1 MNDTIVAISTANGV
15 GAVSIIRVSG
25 KEALDISLKLLKTK
39 NLTPRYA
46 TLLKIYSLDNELIDR
61 GIIIYFKSPK
71 SFTGEDIVEFQ
82 THGGFL
88 ISNLIIDELLK
99 AGARLAKPGEFSK
112 RAFLNDKMDL
122 AKASSIQSLI
132 TARSKDALKI
142 LTYQMQGSLSEFV
155 ESLRGELVKTLA
167 YTEVCI
173 DYAEEDLPTD
183 ILEKINTLLG
193 KNYKKLDEI
202 VTISKQ
208 RKGLIEG
215 FKIAIIGKP
224 NVGKS
229 SLLNALLSYDR
240 AIISNEAGTTRD
252 SIEESLMLGSHLVR
266 IIDTAGIREG
276 VSSIEKIGIKTAIKK
291 ANEADIVLAVFDSSA
306 KFDEEDKV
314 ILEICMGLEKNDKKI
329 FYILNKSDLIQKF
342 DKKLNKPLQISAKE
356 GIGLVT
362 DELKNYLDTKNYDGI
377 MLTAT
382 YQINAV
388 NSAKEAIL
396 RAKNLLNEN
405 ELELFAYE
413 INSAISEISSITR
426 PFERT
431 EILDEMFS
439 SFCLGK

>member
-291 ANEADIVLAVFDSSA
+291 ANEADIVLAVFDNSA
-306 KFDEEDKV
+306 KFDEEDRA

-388 NSAKEAIL
+388 NSAKEAIS

>member
-25 KEALDISLKLLKTK
+25 KEALDISLKLLKTNK
-39 NLTPRYA
+39 LTPRYA

-142 LTYQMQGSLSEFV
+142 LTYQMQGSLSKFV

-183 ILEKINTLLG
+183 ILEKINNLLG

-215 FKIAIIGKP
+215 FKVAIIGKP

-229 SLLNALLSYDR
+229 SILNALLSYDR

-291 ANEADIVLAVFDSSA
+291 ANEADIVLAVFDNSA
-306 KFDEEDKV
+306 KFDEEDRA

-388 NSAKEAIL
+388 NSAKEAIS

>member
-25 KEALDISLKLLKTK
+25 KEALDISLKLLKTNK
-39 NLTPRYA
+39 LTPRYA

-314 ILEICMGLEKNDKKI
+314 ILEICTGLEKNDKKI

>member
-25 KEALDISLKLLKTK
+25 KDALTISLKLLKTK

-99 AGARLAKPGEFSK
+99 AGARLAQPGEFSK

-155 ESLRGELVKTLA
+155 NSLRSELVKTLA

-183 ILEKINTLLG
+183 ILEKINILLS

-215 FKIAIIGKP
+215 FKVAIIGKP

-229 SLLNALLSYDR
+229 SILNALLSYDR

-276 VSSIEKIGIKTAIKK
+276 VSNIEKIGIETAIKK
-291 ANEADIVLAVFDSSA
+291 ANEADIILAVFDSSA
-306 KFDEEDKV
+306 KFDDEDRV
-314 ILEICMGLEKNDKKI
+314 ILEICTGLEKNDKKI

-342 DKKLNKPLQISAKE
+342 DKKLNKPLKISAKE
-356 GIGLVT
+356 GIRLVT

-388 NSAKEAIL
+388 NSAKETIL

>member
-25 KEALDISLKLLKTK
+25 KEALDISLKLLKTNK
-39 NLTPRYA
+39 LTPRYA

-183 ILEKINTLLG
+183 ILEKINNLLG
-193 KNYKKLDEI
+193 KNYKNLDEI

-215 FKIAIIGKP
+215 FKVAIIGKP

-229 SLLNALLSYDR
+229 SILNALLSYDR

-306 KFDEEDKV
+306 KFDEEDRA
-314 ILEICMGLEKNDKKI
+314 ILEICIGLEKNDKKI

>member
-25 KEALDISLKLLKTK
+25 KEALDISLKLLKTNK
-39 NLTPRYA
+39 LTPRYA

-122 AKASSIQSLI
+122 TKASSIQSLI

-155 ESLRGELVKTLA
+155 ESLRGKLVKTLA

-183 ILEKINTLLG
+183 ILEKINTLLS

-229 SLLNALLSYDR
+229 SILNALLSYDR

-276 VSSIEKIGIKTAIKK
+276 VSNIEKIGIETAIKK
-291 ANEADIVLAVFDSSA
+291 ANEADIILAVFDSSA
-306 KFDEEDKV
+306 KFDDEDRV
-314 ILEICMGLEKNDKKI
+314 ILEICTGLEKNDKKI

-342 DKKLNKPLQISAKE
+342 DKKLNKPLKISAKE
-356 GIGLVT
+356 GIRLVT

-388 NSAKEAIL
+388 NSAKETIL

>member
-25 KEALDISLKLLKTK
+25 KEALDISLKLLKTNK
-39 NLTPRYA
+39 LTPRYA

-362 DELKNYLDTKNYDGI
+362 DELKNYFDTKNYDGI

>member
-25 KEALDISLKLLKTK
+25 KEALATSLKLLKTK

-99 AGARLAKPGEFSK
+99 AGARLAQPGEFSK

-183 ILEKINTLLG
+183 ILEKINNLLG

-215 FKIAIIGKP
+215 FKVAIIGKP

-229 SLLNALLSYDR
+229 SILNALLSYDR

-276 VSSIEKIGIKTAIKK
+276 VSNIEKIGIETAIKK

-306 KFDEEDKV
+306 KFDDEDRA
-314 ILEICMGLEKNDKKI
+314 ILEICTGLEKNDKKI

>member
-25 KEALDISLKLLKTK
+25 KEALDISLKLLKTNK
-39 NLTPRYA
+39 LTPRYA

-183 ILEKINTLLG
+183 ILEKINILLS

-215 FKIAIIGKP
+215 FKVAIIGKP

-229 SLLNALLSYDR
+229 SILNALLSYDR

-276 VSSIEKIGIKTAIKK
+276 VSSIEKIGIKTAIQK

-306 KFDEEDKV
+306 KFDEEDRA

-382 YQINAV
+382 CQINAV

>member
-25 KEALDISLKLLKTK
+25 KEALAISLKLLKTK

-99 AGARLAKPGEFSK
+99 AGARLAQPGEFSK

-142 LTYQMQGSLSEFV
+142 LTYQMQGSLSKFV

-183 ILEKINTLLG
+183 ILEKINTLLS

-202 VTISKQ
+202 VTISNQ

-215 FKIAIIGKP
+215 FKVAIIGKP

-229 SLLNALLSYDR
+229 SILNALLSYDR

-276 VSSIEKIGIKTAIKK
+276 VSNIEKIGIETAIKK

-306 KFDEEDKV
+306 KFDDEDRA
-314 ILEICMGLEKNDKKI
+314 ILEICTGLEKNDKKI

-342 DKKLNKPLQISAKE
+342 DKKLNKPLQISAKD

-382 YQINAV
+382 YQMNAV

>member
-25 KEALDISLKLLKTK
+25 KEALAISLKLLKTK

-46 TLLKIYSLDNELIDR
+46 TLLKIYSLDDELIDR

-99 AGARLAKPGEFSK
+99 AGARLAQPGEFSK

-183 ILEKINTLLG
+183 ILEKINNLLG

-215 FKIAIIGKP
+215 FKVAIIGKP

-229 SLLNALLSYDR
+229 SILNALLSYDR

-276 VSSIEKIGIKTAIKK
+276 VSNIEKIGIETAIKK
-291 ANEADIVLAVFDSSA
+291 ANEADIILAVFDSSA
-306 KFDEEDKV
+306 KFDDEDMV
-314 ILEICMGLEKNDKKI
+314 ILEICIGLEKNDKKI

>member
-25 KEALDISLKLLKTK
+25 KEALDISLKLLKTNK
-39 NLTPRYA
+39 LTPRYA

-142 LTYQMQGSLSEFV
+142 LTYQMQGSLSGFV

-183 ILEKINTLLG
+183 ILEKINTLLS

-202 VTISKQ
+202 VTISRQ

-215 FKIAIIGKP
+215 FKVAIIGKP

-229 SLLNALLSYDR
+229 SILNALLSYDR

-306 KFDEEDKV
+306 KFDEEDRA

>member
-25 KEALDISLKLLKTK
+25 KDALTISLKLLKTK

-46 TLLKIYSLDNELIDR
+46 TLLKIYSLDDELIDR

-99 AGARLAKPGEFSK
+99 AGARLAQPGEFSK

-155 ESLRGELVKTLA
+155 NSLRSELVKTLA

-183 ILEKINTLLG
+183 ILEKINILLS

-215 FKIAIIGKP
+215 FKVAIIGKP

-229 SLLNALLSYDR
+229 SILNALLSYDR

-306 KFDEEDKV
+306 KFDEEDRV
-314 ILEICMGLEKNDKKI
+314 ILEICTGLEKNDKKI

-342 DKKLNKPLQISAKE
+342 DKKLNKPLKISAKE
-356 GIGLVT
+356 GIRLVT

-388 NSAKEAIL
+388 NSAKETIL

>member
-25 KEALDISLKLLKTK
+25 KDALTISLKLLKTK

-46 TLLKIYSLDNELIDR
+46 TLLKIYSLDDELIDM

-99 AGARLAKPGEFSK
+99 AGARLAQPGEFSK

-155 ESLRGELVKTLA
+155 SSLRGELVKTLA

-183 ILEKINTLLG
+183 ILEKINILLS

-215 FKIAIIGKP
+215 FKVAIIGKP

-229 SLLNALLSYDR
+229 SILNALLSYDR

-276 VSSIEKIGIKTAIKK
+276 VSNIEKIGIETAIKK
-291 ANEADIVLAVFDSSA
+291 ANEADIILAVFDSSA
-306 KFDEEDKV
+306 KFDDEDRV
-314 ILEICMGLEKNDKKI
+314 ILEICAGLEKNDKKI

-356 GIGLVT
+356 GIRLVT

>member
-25 KEALDISLKLLKTK
+25 KEALDISLKLLKTNK
-39 NLTPRYA
+39 LTPRYA

-155 ESLRGELVKTLA
+155 ESLRGELIKTLA

-215 FKIAIIGKP
+215 FKVAIIGKP

-229 SLLNALLSYDR
+229 SILNALLSYDR

-306 KFDEEDKV
+306 KFDEEDRA

-329 FYILNKSDLIQKF
+329 FYILNKSDLIKKF
-342 DKKLNKPLQISAKE
+342 DKKLNKPLRISAKE

>member
-25 KEALDISLKLLKTK
+25 KEALDISLKLLKTNK
-39 NLTPRYA
+39 LTPRYA

-112 RAFLNDKMDL
+112 GAFLNDKMDL

-155 ESLRGELVKTLA
+155 NSLRSELVKTLA

-215 FKIAIIGKP
+215 FKVAIIGKP

-229 SLLNALLSYDR
+229 SILNALLSYDR

-276 VSSIEKIGIKTAIKK
+276 VSNIEKIGIETAIKK
-291 ANEADIVLAVFDSSA
+291 ANEADIILAVFDSSA
-306 KFDEEDKV
+306 KFDDEDKV
-314 ILEICMGLEKNDKKI
+314 ILEICTGLEKNDKKI

-342 DKKLNKPLQISAKE
+342 DKKLNKPLKISAKE
-356 GIGLVT
+356 GIRLVT

-431 EILDEMFS
+431 ENLDEMFS

>member
-25 KEALDISLKLLKTK
+25 KEALDISLKLLKTNK
-39 NLTPRYA
+39 LTPRYA

>member
-25 KEALDISLKLLKTK
+25 KEALDISLKLLKTNK
-39 NLTPRYA
+39 LTPRYA

-99 AGARLAKPGEFSK
+99 AGARLAQPGEFSK

-142 LTYQMQGSLSEFV
+142 LTYQMQGSLSKFV

-183 ILEKINTLLG
+183 ILEKINTLLS

-215 FKIAIIGKP
+215 FKVAIIGKP

-229 SLLNALLSYDR
+229 SILNALLSYDR

-291 ANEADIVLAVFDSSA
+291 ANEADIILAVFDSSA
-306 KFDEEDKV
+306 KFDDEDRV

>member
-25 KEALDISLKLLKTK
+25 KEALDISLKLLKTNK
-39 NLTPRYA
+39 LTPRYA

-142 LTYQMQGSLSEFV
+142 LTYQMQGSLSGFV

-183 ILEKINTLLG
+183 ILEKINTLLS

-202 VTISKQ
+202 VTISRQ

-215 FKIAIIGKP
+215 FKVAIIGKP

-229 SLLNALLSYDR
+229 SILNALLSYDR

-291 ANEADIVLAVFDSSA
+291 ANEADIVLAVFDNSA
-306 KFDEEDKV
+306 KFDEEDRA

-388 NSAKEAIL
+388 NSAKEAIS

>member
-99 AGARLAKPGEFSK
+99 AGARLAQPGEFSK

-142 LTYQMQGSLSEFV
+142 LTYQMQGSLSAFV

-183 ILEKINTLLG
+183 ILEKINILLS

-202 VTISKQ
+202 VTISNQ

-215 FKIAIIGKP
+215 FKVAIIGKP

-229 SLLNALLSYDR
+229 SILNALLSYDR

-276 VSSIEKIGIKTAIKK
+276 VSNIEKIGIETAIKK
-291 ANEADIVLAVFDSSA
+291 ANEADIILAVFDSSA
-306 KFDEEDKV
+306 KFDDEDRV
-314 ILEICMGLEKNDKKI
+314 ILEICRGLEKNDKKI

-342 DKKLNKPLQISAKE
+342 DKKLNKPLQISVKE
-356 GIGLVT
+356 GIRLVT

-388 NSAKEAIL
+388 NSAKEGIL

>member
-1 MNDTIVAISTANGV
+1 MNDTIVAIFTANGV

-25 KEALDISLKLLKTK
+25 KEALDISLKLLKTNK
-39 NLTPRYA
+39 LTPRYA

-142 LTYQMQGSLSEFV
+142 LTYQMQGSLSGFV

-183 ILEKINTLLG
+183 ILEKINTLLS

-202 VTISKQ
+202 VTISRQ

-215 FKIAIIGKP
+215 FKVAIIGKP

-229 SLLNALLSYDR
+229 SILNALLSYDR

-291 ANEADIVLAVFDSSA
+291 ANEADIVLAVFDNSA
-306 KFDEEDKV
+306 KFDEEDRA

-388 NSAKEAIL
+388 NSAKEAIS

>member
-25 KEALDISLKLLKTK
+25 KEALAISLKLLKTK

-142 LTYQMQGSLSEFV
+142 LTYQMQGSLSGFV

-202 VTISKQ
+202 VTISRQ

-215 FKIAIIGKP
+215 FKVAIIGKP

-229 SLLNALLSYDR
+229 SILNALLSYDR

-306 KFDEEDKV
+306 KFDEEDRA

-388 NSAKEAIL
+388 NSAKEAIS

>member
-25 KEALDISLKLLKTK
+25 KEALSISLKLLKTK

-71 SFTGEDIVEFQ
+71 SFTGEDIIEFQ

-99 AGARLAKPGEFSK
+99 AGARLAQPGEFSK

-183 ILEKINTLLG
+183 ILEKINTLLS

-202 VTISKQ
+202 VTISNQ

-215 FKIAIIGKP
+215 FKVAIIGKP

-229 SLLNALLSYDR
+229 SILNALLSYDR

-291 ANEADIVLAVFDSSA
+291 ANEADIILAVFDNSA
-306 KFDEEDKV
+306 KFDEEDRA

-388 NSAKEAIL
+388 NSAKEAIS

>member
-25 KEALDISLKLLKTK
+25 KEALDISLKLLKTNK
-39 NLTPRYA
+39 LTPRYA

-142 LTYQMQGSLSEFV
+142 LTYQMQGSLSKFV

-183 ILEKINTLLG
+183 ILEKINILLS

-215 FKIAIIGKP
+215 FKVAIIGKP

-229 SLLNALLSYDR
+229 SILNALLSYDR

-306 KFDEEDKV
+306 KFDEEDRA
-314 ILEICMGLEKNDKKI
+314 ILEICIGLEKNDKKI

>member
-25 KEALDISLKLLKTK
+25 KEALDISLKLLKINK
-39 NLTPRYA
+39 LTPRYA

-99 AGARLAKPGEFSK
+99 AGARLAQPGEFSK

-142 LTYQMQGSLSEFV
+142 LTYQMQGSLSKFV

-183 ILEKINTLLG
+183 ILEKINNLLG

-215 FKIAIIGKP
+215 FKVAIIGKP

-229 SLLNALLSYDR
+229 SILNALLSYDR

-291 ANEADIVLAVFDSSA
+291 ANEADIVLAVFDNSA
-306 KFDEEDKV
+306 KFDEEDRA

-329 FYILNKSDLIQKF
+329 FYILNKSDLIKKF

-356 GIGLVT
+356 GIRLVT

-388 NSAKEAIL
+388 NSAKEAIS

>member
-46 TLLKIYSLDNELIDR
+46 TLLKIYSLDNELIDI

-215 FKIAIIGKP
+215 FKVAIIGKP

-229 SLLNALLSYDR
+229 SILNALLSYDR

-306 KFDEEDKV
+306 KFDEEDRA

>member
-25 KEALDISLKLLKTK
+25 KEALAISLKLLKTK

-142 LTYQMQGSLSEFV
+142 LTYQMQGSLSKFV

-183 ILEKINTLLG
+183 ILEKINILLS

-215 FKIAIIGKP
+215 FKVAIIGKP

-229 SLLNALLSYDR
+229 SILNALLSYDR

-306 KFDEEDKV
+306 KFDEEDRA
-314 ILEICMGLEKNDKKI
+314 ILEICIGLEKNDKKI

>member
-25 KEALDISLKLLKTK
+25 KEALDISLKLLKTNK
-39 NLTPRYA
+39 LTPRYA

-99 AGARLAKPGEFSK
+99 AGARLAQPGEFSK

-142 LTYQMQGSLSEFV
+142 LTYQMQGLLSKFV

-183 ILEKINTLLG
+183 ILEKINTLLS

-215 FKIAIIGKP
+215 FKVAIIGKP

-229 SLLNALLSYDR
+229 SILNALLSYDR

-276 VSSIEKIGIKTAIKK
+276 VSNIEKIGIETAIKK
-291 ANEADIVLAVFDSSA
+291 ANEADIILAVFDSSA
-306 KFDEEDKV
+306 KFDDEDKV
-314 ILEICMGLEKNDKKI
+314 ILEICTGLEKNDKKI

-342 DKKLNKPLQISAKE
+342 DKKLNKPLKISAKE
-356 GIGLVT
+356 GIRLVT

>member
-25 KEALDISLKLLKTK
+25 KEALDISLKLLKTNK
-39 NLTPRYA
+39 LTPRYA

-142 LTYQMQGSLSEFV
+142 LTYQMQGSLSGFV

-183 ILEKINTLLG
+183 ILEKINTLLS

-202 VTISKQ
+202 VAISKQ

-215 FKIAIIGKP
+215 FKVAIIGKP

-229 SLLNALLSYDR
+229 SILNALLSYDR

-306 KFDEEDKV
+306 KFDEEDRA

-362 DELKNYLDTKNYDGI
+362 GELKNYLDTKNYDGI

>member
-25 KEALDISLKLLKTK
+25 KEALDISLKLLKTNK
-39 NLTPRYA
+39 LTPRYA

-142 LTYQMQGSLSEFV
+142 LTYQMQGSLSGFV

-183 ILEKINTLLG
+183 ILEKINTLLS

-215 FKIAIIGKP
+215 FKVAIIGKP

-229 SLLNALLSYDR
+229 SILNALLSYDR

-306 KFDEEDKV
+306 KFDEEDRA

-388 NSAKEAIL
+388 ISAKEAIL

>member
-25 KEALDISLKLLKTK
+25 KEALAISLKLLKTK

-155 ESLRGELVKTLA
+155 ESLRSELVKTLA

-183 ILEKINTLLG
+183 ILEKINTLLS

-215 FKIAIIGKP
+215 FKVAIIGKP

-229 SLLNALLSYDR
+229 SILNALLSYDR

-276 VSSIEKIGIKTAIKK
+276 ASNIEKIGIETAIKK
-291 ANEADIVLAVFDSSA
+291 ANEADIILAVFDSSA
-306 KFDEEDKV
+306 KFDDEDRV
-314 ILEICMGLEKNDKKI
+314 ILEICTGLEKNDKKI

-388 NSAKEAIL
+388 NSAKEGIL

>member
-25 KEALDISLKLLKTK
+25 KEALAISLKLLKTK

-46 TLLKIYSLDNELIDR
+46 TLLKIYSLDDELIDR

-99 AGARLAKPGEFSK
+99 AGARLAQPGEFSK

-142 LTYQMQGSLSEFV
+142 LTYQMQGLLSEFV

-183 ILEKINTLLG
+183 ILEKINILLS

-202 VTISKQ
+202 VTISNQ

-215 FKIAIIGKP
+215 FKVAIIGKP

-229 SLLNALLSYDR
+229 SILNALLSYDR

-276 VSSIEKIGIKTAIKK
+276 VSNIEKIGIETAIKK

-306 KFDEEDKV
+306 KFDDEDRV
-314 ILEICMGLEKNDKKI
+314 ILEICTGLEKNDKKI
-329 FYILNKSDLIQKF
+329 FYILNKSDLMQKF

>member
-25 KEALDISLKLLKTK
+25 KEALAISLKLLKTK

-99 AGARLAKPGEFSK
+99 AGARLAQPGEFSK

-142 LTYQMQGSLSEFV
+142 LTYQMQGLLSKFV

-183 ILEKINTLLG
+183 ILEKINTLLS

-215 FKIAIIGKP
+215 FKVAIIGKP

-229 SLLNALLSYDR
+229 SILNALLSYDR

-276 VSSIEKIGIKTAIKK
+276 VSSIEKIGIETAIKK

-306 KFDEEDKV
+306 KFDDEDRV

>member
-25 KEALDISLKLLKTK
+25 KEALAISLKLLKTNK
-39 NLTPRYA
+39 LTPRYA
-46 TLLKIYSLDNELIDR
+46 TLLKIYSLDDELIDR

-142 LTYQMQGSLSEFV
+142 LTYQMQGSLSEFI

-183 ILEKINTLLG
+183 ILEKINNLLG

-215 FKIAIIGKP
+215 FKVAIIGKP

-229 SLLNALLSYDR
+229 SILNALLSYDR

-276 VSSIEKIGIKTAIKK
+276 VSNIEKIGIKTAIKK
-291 ANEADIVLAVFDSSA
+291 ANEADIILAVFDSSA
-306 KFDEEDKV
+306 KFDDEDRV
-314 ILEICMGLEKNDKKI
+314 ILEICRGLEKNDKKI

-413 INSAISEISSITR
+413 INSAISEISSITK

>member
-25 KEALDISLKLLKTK
+25 KEALAISLKLLKTK

-99 AGARLAKPGEFSK
+99 AGARLAQPGEFSK

-183 ILEKINTLLG
+183 ILEKINILLS

-215 FKIAIIGKP
+215 FKVAIIGKP

-229 SLLNALLSYDR
+229 SILNALLSYDR

-276 VSSIEKIGIKTAIKK
+276 VSNIEKIGIETAIKK

-306 KFDEEDKV
+306 KFDDEDRV
-314 ILEICMGLEKNDKKI
+314 ILEICTGLEKNDKKI
-329 FYILNKSDLIQKF
+329 FYILNKSDLMQKF

>member
-25 KEALDISLKLLKTK
+25 KDALTISLKLLKTK

-46 TLLKIYSLDNELIDR
+46 TLLKIYSLDDELIDM

-99 AGARLAKPGEFSK
+99 AGARLAQPGEFSK

-155 ESLRGELVKTLA
+155 NSLRSELVKTLA

-183 ILEKINTLLG
+183 ILEKINILLS

-215 FKIAIIGKP
+215 FKVAIIGKP

-229 SLLNALLSYDR
+229 SILNALLSYDR

-306 KFDEEDKV
+306 KFDEEDRA

-356 GIGLVT
+356 GIRLVT

>member
-25 KEALDISLKLLKTK
+25 KEALDISLKLLKTNK
-39 NLTPRYA
+39 LTPRYA

-122 AKASSIQSLI
+122 TKASSIQSLI

-155 ESLRGELVKTLA
+155 ESLRGKLVKTLA

-183 ILEKINTLLG
+183 ILEKINTLLS

-229 SLLNALLSYDR
+229 SILNALLSYDR

-306 KFDEEDKV
+306 KFDEEDRA

>member
-25 KEALDISLKLLKTK
+25 KEALDISLKLLKTNK
-39 NLTPRYA
+39 LTPRYA

-142 LTYQMQGSLSEFV
+142 LTYQMQGSLSKFV

-183 ILEKINTLLG
+183 ILEKINNLLG

-215 FKIAIIGKP
+215 FKVAIIGKP

-229 SLLNALLSYDR
+229 SILNALLSYDR

-291 ANEADIVLAVFDSSA
+291 ANEADIVLAVFDNSA
-306 KFDEEDKV
+306 KFDEEDRA

-329 FYILNKSDLIQKF
+329 FYILNKSDLIKKF

-388 NSAKEAIL
+388 NSAKEAIS

-413 INSAISEISSITR
+413 INSAISEISSITK

>member
-25 KEALDISLKLLKTK
+25 KEALDISLKLLKTNK
-39 NLTPRYA
+39 LTPRYA

-142 LTYQMQGSLSEFV
+142 LTYQMQGSLSGFV

-183 ILEKINTLLG
+183 ILEKINTLLS

-215 FKIAIIGKP
+215 FKVAIIGKP

-229 SLLNALLSYDR
+229 SILNALLSYDR

-306 KFDEEDKV
+306 KFDEEDRA